1 MRLIFAMIAK
11 MALKLRLKMNKQ
23 DVYKRT
29 MEFCIAEDK
38 YGLLR
43 DGENKIL
50 YFIKRMYYKLKGLL

>member
-1 MRLIFAMIAK
+1 MIAK